1 MNVLQLH
8 INYVWVMHFTK
19 YDIRENPTATIILV
33 LKFLPLML
41 NIIQIRANCKEVTF
55 IYMAKPVLYLKFKH
69 ILRTTMMMTLFELI
83 ISSLAQRFIKFNGE
97 SPPPPNICCLM
108 LSPM

>member
-1 MNVLQLH
+1 
-8 INYVWVMHFTK
+8 MHFTK

-55 IYMAKPVLYLKFKH
+55 IYMAKPVLYLKF
-69 ILRTTMMMTLFELI
+69 
-83 ISSLAQRFIKFNGE
+83 
-97 SPPPPNICCLM
+97 
-108 LSPM
+108 